1 MFGSHVI
8 FKINKVWEVNKPAKG
23 EIKQRKYSL
32 NSTPEGNVESSGPT
46 IKSLKIKH
54 GAILTIFDL

>member
-8 FKINKVWEVNKPAKG
+8 FQINKVWEANKPVKG

-32 NSTPEGNVESSGPT
+32 NNTPEGNVETVPP
-46 IKSLKIKH
+46 LR
-54 GAILTIFDL
+54 A